1 MSTRFAWDANKNRA
15 NRRKHGIS
23 FEMAAKV
30 FIDPNA
36 IMRFDL
42 NDREQRWQ
50 TIGCV
55 EDSLIVLVSHTLKSD
70 DRGELIRIIS
80 ARKATRRERRLY
92 EEGECDY

>member
-1 MSTRFAWDANKNRA
+1 MSTRFTWDANKNRA

-23 FEMAAKV
+23 FEMATKV

-55 EDSLIVLVSHTLKSD
+55 EDFIVLVSHTLKSD
-70 DRGELIRIIS
+70 DRGELIHIIS
-80 ARKATRRERRLY
+80 ARKATRGERRLY
-92 EEGECDY
+92 EEGEWDH